1 MFFLRRQVKKCKIH
15 KKLKLRMN
23 EDGVKC
29 QMGTELSDFSY
40 LKKPL
45 IPVPTWQTGLVK
57 INDSGCFYQSNHV
70 L

>member
-29 QMGTELSDFSY
+29 QMGTELSAKWGRSD
-40 LKKPL
+40 L
-45 IPVPTWQTGLVK
+45 IPVK
-57 INDSGCFYQSNHV
+57 
-70 L
+70 

>member
-29 QMGTELSDFSY
+29 QMGTELRGVLTRGKATEQPAQFGNRG
-40 LKKPL
+40 
-45 IPVPTWQTGLVK
+45 GL
-57 INDSGCFYQSNHV
+57 N
-70 L
+70 